1 MTIKPDL
8 RKDGALRVTDALGFT
23 YHCFFGEVAVLNSE
37 AEAESADPDRY
48 LSIWVTY
55 QQSQDGTMP
64 KPPTRPA
71 VAADADAEAKDAAAK
86 EMEEYGR
93 ALTQHQIAVT
103 DHLRGRS
110 ERMAELNDRFKQYF
124 FVITGSDFSGL
135 TPPASFFAN
144 EAAEPTVGVPAE

>member
-1 MTIKPDL
+1 
-8 RKDGALRVTDALGFT
+8 
-23 YHCFFGEVAVLNSE
+23 
-37 AEAESADPDRY
+37 
-48 LSIWVTY
+48 
-55 QQSQDGTMP
+55 MP
-64 KPPTRPA
+64 KPPTRPAA

-86 EMEEYGR
+86 EMEEYGQ

-124 FVITGSDFSGL
+124 FVITGSDFGGL
-135 TPPASFFAN
+135 TPPVASFFAN